1 MPRNTKH
8 FTVTEDGRDKGKT
21 FLLTE
26 MAAFPA
32 AAWAIRAGLALA
44 KAGFVI
50 SDDVV
55 RRGWESLAVAGFN
68 SLAGMQ
74 YAELQP
80 LLDEM
85 IGCVQIVRDP
95 KKSEFAQTLM
105 ENDIEEVVT
114 VFRLYREVWDI
125 HASFLLAAMKSKQA
139 STSETSEAAPVSQN
153 TRTSH
158 PRSAR

>member
-1 MPRNTKH
+1 M
-8 FTVTEDGRDKGKT
+8 

-32 AAWAIRAGLALA
+32 ASWAIRAGLALA

-55 RRGWESLAVAGFN
+55 KRGWESLAVAGFN
-68 SLAGMQ
+68 ALAGMQ
-74 YAELQP
+74 YAELKP

-85 IGCVQIVRDP
+85 VDCVQIIRDH
-95 KKSEFAQTLM
+95 KKSDFAQPLM
-105 ENDIEEVVT
+105 ENDIEEVMT
-114 VFRLYREVWDI
+114 VFRLYREVWDL
-125 HASFLLAAMKSKQA
+125 HASFLLAAMKSKQT

-158 PRSAR
+158 QRSAP

>member
-1 MPRNTKH
+1 M
-8 FTVTEDGRDKGKT
+8 

-32 AAWAIRAGLALA
+32 ASWAIRAGLALA

-55 RRGWESLAVAGFN
+55 KRGWESLAVAGFN
-68 SLAGMQ
+68 ALAGMQ
-74 YAELQP
+74 YAELKP

-85 IGCVQIVRDP
+85 VDCVQIIRDH
-95 KKSEFAQTLM
+95 KKSDFAQPLM
-105 ENDIEEVVT
+105 ENDVEEVMT
-114 VFRLYREVWDI
+114 VFRLYREVWDL
-125 HASFLLAAMKSKQA
+125 HTVFLLAAMKSKST

-158 PRSAR
+158 QQSAQ